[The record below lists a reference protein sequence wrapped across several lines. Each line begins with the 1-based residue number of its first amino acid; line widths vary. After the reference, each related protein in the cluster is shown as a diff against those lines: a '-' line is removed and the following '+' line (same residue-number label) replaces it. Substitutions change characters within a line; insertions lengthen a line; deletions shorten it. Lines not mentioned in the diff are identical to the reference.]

1 MHERG
6 IIHRD
11 LKPANILIVYPRG
24 NTIGLPVMK
33 LADFGLCHVVRGD
46 RSEFS
51 FSKIAGSEGWMAPEM
66 LQKETERFS
75 YLVDIFPL
83 GLLFY
88 YILSRGLHPYG
99 SSPIERVSRIANN
112 QPMKLTEQELGCYAT
127 DGIFELI
134 QLMLNP
140 KPKQRPSAATI
151 LQHPILNK
159 RVQQQDVLV
168 NTFNSTII
176 YG

>member
-1 MHERG
+1 M
-6 IIHRD
+6 
-11 LKPANILIVYPRG
+11 
-24 NTIGLPVMK
+24 
-33 LADFGLCHVVRGD
+33 
-46 RSEFS
+46 
-51 FSKIAGSEGWMAPEM
+51 
-66 LQKETERFS
+66 
-75 YLVDIFPL
+75 
-83 GLLFY
+83 
-88 YILSRGLHPYG
+88 HPYG

-112 QPMKLTEQELGCYAT
+112 QPIKLTEQELGCYAT

-151 LQHPILNK
+151 LQNPILNK